1 MNQRKKIKGT
11 TVLAL
16 LIFLV
21 LAVMPFCMSMFRVGL
36 FGKYMCFAII
46 AIGLDMIWGYTGI
59 LSLGHGVYFGL
70 GAYCMAMYLKMEASG
85 GLPDFMTWSGVTQ
98 LPFVWQLF
106 GNPAFAI
113 TMALLVPVA
122 LAVLVGY
129 LTFNNK
135 IKGVYFSIL
144 SQAMALI
151 MSTLLVGSQ
160 AFTGGSNG
168 LTDFKTIFGR
178 NINEPLT
185 KITMFYVTPVS
196 YTHLTLPTIA

>member
-129 LTFNNK
+129 LTFNNR
-135 IKGVYFSIL
+135 L
-144 SQAMALI
+144 RE
-151 MSTLLVGSQ
+151 
-160 AFTGGSNG
+160 FTFPSCHR
-168 LTDFKTIFGR
+168 LW
-178 NINEPLT
+178 
-185 KITMFYVTPVS
+185 
-196 YTHLTLPTIA
+196 H